1 MKLTKETLKRIIKE
15 EMDTVLQQ
23 EGFMDSVKGA
33 FGIEQG
39 VPPVDTPSS
48 KFSKNYMY
56 GAHLPT
62 PDGNS
67 QMVVAMVLHPESLFD
82 VASDKTQFYIFGA
95 EGVSPEG
102 LSELERVL
110 GLEGR
115 LSLGQEKLNT
125 ANEDRFYEIFKPL
138 NL

>member
-1 MKLTKETLKRIIKE
+1 MKLTKETLKQIIKE
-15 EMDTVLQQ
+15 EMDAVLQQ

-39 VPPVDTPSS
+39 MPPVETPTS
-48 KFSKNYMY
+48 KFSENYMY

-62 PDGNS
+62 SDGKS
-67 QMVVAMVLHPESLFD
+67 QLVVAMVLHPDSLAD
-82 VASDKTQFYIFGA
+82 VASNKAKFYIFGA

-102 LSELERVL
+102 LSELERAL
-110 GLEGR
+110 GLEGK
-115 LSLGQEKLNT
+115 LGLGQEKLNT

-138 NL
+138 SL

>member
-1 MKLTKETLKRIIKE
+1 MKLTKETLKQIIKE
-15 EMDTVLQQ
+15 EMDVVLQQ

-33 FGIEQG
+33 FGIDQE
-39 VPPVDTPSS
+39 PAPTSR
-48 KFSKNYMY
+48 FSNNYMY
-56 GAHLPT
+56 GAHLPK

-67 QMVVAMVLHPESLFD
+67 QLVVAMVRHPESLAD
-82 VASDKTQFYIFGA
+82 VASDKAQFYLFGA

-125 ANEDRFYEIFKPL
+125 ADEDRFYEIFKPL

>member
-1 MKLTKETLKRIIKE
+1 MKLTKETLKQIIKE
-15 EMDTVLQQ
+15 EMDVVLQQ
-23 EGFMDSVKGA
+23 EGFMDSIKGA
-33 FGIEQG
+33 FGMDQE
-39 VPPVDTPSS
+39 VAPTS
-48 KFSKNYMY
+48 KFSKSNMY

-67 QMVVAMVLHPESLFD
+67 QLVVAMVRSPESIADF
-82 VASDKTQFYIFGA
+82 SGNEEQFFIFGA

-102 LSELERVL
+102 LSELESML

-115 LSLGQEKLNT
+115 LGLGQENLNT
-125 ANEDRFYEIFKPL
+125 ADKDRFNQTFKPL